1 LRKLDAAIKASV
13 QKSETQTRLISA
25 GGEEAYMGMDE
36 FSRFIAADTQMWE
49 RINKMLRK

>member
-1 LRKLDAAIKASV
+1 LS
-13 QKSETQTRLISA
+13 
-25 GGEEAYMGMDE
+25 MDE

>member
-1 LRKLDAAIKASV
+1 
-13 QKSETQTRLISA
+13 
-25 GGEEAYMGMDE
+25 MDE